1 MSWASNAAKTL
12 TAEFPTP
19 HWVSAPR
26 PGIHIHTHIWCRPGL
41 LQAPPRGTGLP
52 DDSFYVQVHTP
63 SAQAGLRVSPH
74 FLDSGWGAQHVGRG

>member
-1 MSWASNAAKTL
+1 MSWASNAKTL

-41 LQAPPRGTGLP
+41 SQAPPRGVGLP
-52 DDSFYVQVHTP
+52 ADSFYVQVHRP
-63 SAQAGLRVSPH
+63 SAQAGLRMSPH
-74 FLDSGWGAQHVGRG
+74 FLD